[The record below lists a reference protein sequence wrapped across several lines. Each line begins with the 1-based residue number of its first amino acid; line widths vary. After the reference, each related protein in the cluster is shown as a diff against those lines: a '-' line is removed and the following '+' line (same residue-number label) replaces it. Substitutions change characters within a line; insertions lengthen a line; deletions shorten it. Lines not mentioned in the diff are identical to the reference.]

1 MKDIYEQQGWA
12 PNQVPVNAETL
23 PSEKSVEQI
32 RRDIERM
39 TGRTM
44 ETRSVPKEDGQV

>member
-23 PSEKSVEQI
+23 PTEKSVEQV

-39 TGRTM
+39 TGRPM
-44 ETRSVPKEDGQV
+44 ATRTEPKEDGRV